1 MAFQT
6 LDYLVSSCFMVW
18 NLAFKKTT
26 SLLVPLLVVCFKLK
40 CHALSCL
47 TCRSSGA
54 AVLGLRVAEK
64 LWKAK
69 FAKQIEVISLCWCKS
84 GNFAIANRAHLG
96 HSHATSDV
104 LAICRPPE
112 TDSTGA
118 GTSKVFKWRRRKDG
132 DLDHFGFGILWVGI
146 YRDFMDFPGFFRRPY
161 PSIFNLQYNFTV
173 AFLMASKLCEAWRSN
188 GFFSVTRTGQDR
200 MVAPCCTFR
209 ILRDPRFANPKRCVR
224 TTMDWATLA
233 VHKVFRLLAV
243 HLIQPILS
251 NHI

>member
-1 MAFQT
+1 MDTDSWAKLPKPESGISNFG
-6 LDYLVSSCFMVW
+6 LSCFILFHGM
-18 NLAFKKTT
+18 

-69 FAKQIEVISLCWCKS
+69 FAKQIETISLCWCKS

-104 LAICRPPE
+104 LAICRPSE

-118 GTSKVFKWRRRKDG
+118 GTSKVFKWRRRKDAF
-132 DLDHFGFGILWVGI
+132 HGFPRV
-146 YRDFMDFPGFFRRPY
+146 
-161 PSIFNLQYNFTV
+161 
-173 AFLMASKLCEAWRSN
+173 
-188 GFFSVTRTGQDR
+188 FSEG
-200 MVAPCCTFR
+200 
-209 ILRDPRFANPKRCVR
+209 
-224 TTMDWATLA
+224 
-233 VHKVFRLLAV
+233 
-243 HLIQPILS
+243 
-251 NHI
+251 HIHP

>member
-1 MAFQT
+1 MDTDSWAKLPKPESGISNFG
-6 LDYLVSSCFMVW
+6 LSCFILFHGM
-18 NLAFKKTT
+18 

-96 HSHATSDV
+96 HFHATSDV

-112 TDSTGA
+112 IDSTGA
-118 GTSKVFKWRRRKDG
+118 GTSKVFKWRSEKMEIWITKGR
-132 DLDHFGFGILWVGI
+132 FGILWVGI
-146 YRDFMDFPGFFRRPY
+146 LLGFHGFPRVFSEGHIHPY
-161 PSIFNLQYNFTV
+161 WIYDNTISQLNFWWLLNSAKRGDTTGIR
-173 AFLMASKLCEAWRSN
+173 AFS
-188 GFFSVTRTGQDR
+188 
-200 MVAPCCTFR
+200 
-209 ILRDPRFANPKRCVR
+209 
-224 TTMDWATLA
+224 
-233 VHKVFRLLAV
+233 
-243 HLIQPILS
+243 
-251 NHI
+251 